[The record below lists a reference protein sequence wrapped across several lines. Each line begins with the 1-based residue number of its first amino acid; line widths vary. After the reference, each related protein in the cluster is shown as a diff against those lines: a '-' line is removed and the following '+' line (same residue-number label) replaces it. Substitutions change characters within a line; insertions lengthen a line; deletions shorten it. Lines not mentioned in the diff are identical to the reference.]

1 MRAASVILSAVGAIA
16 GLSALGIA
24 LSARASGATR
34 GELDAA
40 VAALSERHA
49 RHEAA
54 LATAAADAV
63 AIRSNVH
70 DLAARAAAPPP
81 AREAEPGTEA
91 AADLADPAV
100 PADPADPAA
109 RADTSPARAAQGA
122 DESRAT
128 RIEEL
133 RELGA
138 KVLRDAATAEE
149 RERFFRLSKE
159 DGLVDALTAAALA
172 SVDAEPESAAAH
184 MQLADA
190 YLLKLYSVP
199 GGPEQGLWGER
210 AEQEWKR
217 VAEIDP
223 EHWDARFRLAES
235 WSYYPDV
242 MNKTGDAVALF
253 ERLRQ
258 IQEARTPEPRHALV
272 YGFLHRLYLRQG
284 EREKAEE
291 ALAAGLRR
299 HPEDEGLRKGVRR

>member
-16 GLSALGIA
+16 GLSALGVA
-24 LSARASGATR
+24 LSARATGATHV
-34 GELDAA
+34 ELDAA
-40 VAALSERHA
+40 VAALSERQA
-49 RHEAA
+49 RHESA

-63 AIRSNVH
+63 AILRNVH
-70 DLAARAAAPPP
+70 DLAARAPAPPP
-81 AREAEPGTEA
+81 AHEAGPGTEA
-91 AADLADPAV
+91 A
-100 PADPADPAA
+100 ADPAA
-109 RADTSPARAAQGA
+109 RADTSPARAARGA
-122 DESRAT
+122 DESRAA

-133 RELGA
+133 RALGV
-138 KVLRDAATAEE
+138 KVLRDTATADE
-149 RERFFRLSKE
+149 RDRFFRLSKE
-159 DGLVDALTAAALA
+159 DGLVDALTAAARA

-199 GGPEQGLWGER
+199 GGPEQGHWGER

-258 IQEARTPEPRHALV
+258 IQEARTPEPRHAQV

-299 HPEDEGLRKGVRR
+299 HPDDEGLRKEVRR